1 MTSLIDLHDYSG
13 SFSYSNSPPFP
24 AHFSEEEKED
34 EKECFHGRK
43 QIGARDEECKSETLV
58 T

>member
-34 EKECFHGRK
+34 EKEDCLKVSVF
-43 QIGARDEECKSETLV
+43 
-58 T
+58 